1 MTRLFTALLLLV
13 LTVPAAVAQQ
23 HIFRYEVGKDYTYV
37 LEETNMSI
45 QEVQG
50 QSMTQ
55 NSESTVSATI
65 KLSGIADNGDM
76 SMNVKINNALVIVE
90 ANNQTQTLGSDF
102 GGKAL
107 NLVVDQKGN
116 VVDVDTTNADEAGQ
130 AGSLIVQIGEMLPNL
145 TKGTLEV
152 GQSWNSHDVDTSGS
166 GDNLMLVET
175 ERKYTVK
182 GKKEMKGFDC
192 LEIGV
197 TVDAEIEGT
206 RVNGDNELQIKGTR
220 EGKGTLYYA
229 PAEGLFVA
237 MNMEVTTD
245 QVITV
250 MGMNMRVP
258 VTGSSTVTFEL
269 QNK

>member
-1 MTRLFTALLLLV
+1 
-13 LTVPAAVAQQ
+13 
-23 HIFRYEVGKDYTYV
+23 
-37 LEETNMSI
+37 
-45 QEVQG
+45 
-50 QSMTQ
+50 
-55 NSESTVSATI
+55 
-65 KLSGIADNGDM
+65 
-76 SMNVKINNALVIVE
+76 
-90 ANNQTQTLGSDF
+90 
-102 GGKAL
+102 
-107 NLVVDQKGN
+107 
-116 VVDVDTTNADEAGQ
+116 
-130 AGSLIVQIGEMLPNL
+130 
-145 TKGTLEV
+145 
-152 GQSWNSHDVDTSGS
+152 
-166 GDNLMLVET
+166 
-175 ERKYTVK
+175 
-182 GKKEMKGFDC
+182 MKGFDC